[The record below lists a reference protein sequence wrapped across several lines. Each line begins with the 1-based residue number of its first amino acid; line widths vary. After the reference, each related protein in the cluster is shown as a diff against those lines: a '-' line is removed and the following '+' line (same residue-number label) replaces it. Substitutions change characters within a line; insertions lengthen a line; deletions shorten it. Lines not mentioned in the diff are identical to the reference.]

1 MEKIKG
7 NIKDRMTVFKD
18 YDYYFRKALI
28 KFLIKNEQ

>member
-1 MEKIKG
+1 MG

-18 YDYYFRKALI
+18 YDHYFRKALI